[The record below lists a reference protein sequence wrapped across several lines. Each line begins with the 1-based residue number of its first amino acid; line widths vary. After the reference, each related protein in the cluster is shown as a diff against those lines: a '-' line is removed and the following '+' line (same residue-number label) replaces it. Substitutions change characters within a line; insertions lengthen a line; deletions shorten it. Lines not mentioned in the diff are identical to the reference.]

1 MRTFLWRYLYQR
13 RRMLAGFCAA
23 MLIFACAFALYHLP
37 IAAVMYPA
45 LICLVL
51 GTIWLCIDIRRSY
64 QHHVLLQRLKECI
77 TAWTEELPATDVVE
91 ARDYQDIISMLL
103 KERDRLEEQM
113 TERYQDMIRYYT
125 LWAHQIKTP
134 IASMKLQLQNMDDE
148 HSRRLSLELRHI
160 EQYVDMVLAFL
171 RLGSNSTDY
180 VFREASLDDVVRSAV
195 KRFSG
200 DFIQKKLRVEVE
212 PTHLRLVTDEK
223 WLRFVVEQLL
233 SNAIKYTFT
242 GGVRIYLE
250 QPATLCIRDTGIGI
264 AKEDLP
270 RLGQNGFTGMNG
282 RLEEK
287 SSGLGLHLCHQV
299 CEALGYAITIES
311 EIDKGTCVKINLHKR
326 TLQVE

>member
-23 MLIFACAFALYHLP
+23 VLIFACAFALYHLP

-160 EQYVDMVLAFL
+160 EQYRQSQTTRFQKRST
-171 RLGSNSTDY
+171 RLS
-180 VFREASLDDVVRSAV
+180 
-195 KRFSG
+195 
-200 DFIQKKLRVEVE
+200 Q
-212 PTHLRLVTDEK
+212 
-223 WLRFVVEQLL
+223 
-233 SNAIKYTFT
+233 
-242 GGVRIYLE
+242 
-250 QPATLCIRDTGIGI
+250 
-264 AKEDLP
+264 
-270 RLGQNGFTGMNG
+270 
-282 RLEEK
+282 
-287 SSGLGLHLCHQV
+287 
-299 CEALGYAITIES
+299 
-311 EIDKGTCVKINLHKR
+311 
-326 TLQVE
+326 